1 MFPLL
6 LLFLTLFLSTKE
18 IIPLWNLESASED
31 ILNTNTKTYI
41 ITYREMY
48 NLIGRLD
55 KTITRDSE
63 GKITHKN
70 TLYLT
75 NKDKT
80 YTKTKDNVDFEQI
93 ESLYEFS
100 DRRIICPLGKHH
112 PIKVDNDFQ
121 EIDNSDIDDDNEWD
135 YKCYYHDEGHFFVYY
150 FMSGEKQIYDFP
162 SGETYSLL
170 NDLVMHEEL
179 YDFDLVYKN

>member
-31 ILNTNTKTYI
+31 ILTTNTKTYT

-48 NLIGRLD
+48 NLIGKLD

-63 GKITHKN
+63 SKITHKN

-75 NKDKT
+75 NKGET
-80 YTKTKDNVDFEQI
+80 YTKTIDNVDFEQI
-93 ESLYEFS
+93 ESLYKFA

-112 PIKVDNDFQ
+112 PIKVIMIFKRSIIQISTMIMNG
-121 EIDNSDIDDDNEWD
+121 IINAITMMKDI
-135 YKCYYHDEGHFFVYY
+135 
-150 FMSGEKQIYDFP
+150 
-162 SGETYSLL
+162 SLSIIL
-170 NDLVMHEEL
+170 
-179 YDFDLVYKN
+179 